1 MKMDLDMD
9 MDSYD
14 DDDEDI
20 DNWLLLIIKC
30 EPGRSNR
37 KMEIKMNKSCLADDD

>member
-30 EPGRSNR
+30 EKGRSNR